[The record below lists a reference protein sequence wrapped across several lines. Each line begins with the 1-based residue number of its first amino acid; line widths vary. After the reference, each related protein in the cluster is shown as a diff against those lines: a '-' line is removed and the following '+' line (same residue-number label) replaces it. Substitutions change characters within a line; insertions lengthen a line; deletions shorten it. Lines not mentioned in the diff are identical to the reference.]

1 MAIEENIIDGILN
14 TIVPTSP
21 PLSSL
26 FILGMSFI
34 VSLASSLLSRY
45 MIDIDKLE
53 RLTRET
59 KAYNKMRMQMMKTAD
74 SKMKLK
80 YERNADRMRKM
91 QSELTMMN
99 MKPLLIMMIPLM
111 AVFAIFS
118 GYFSW
123 KVVTEL
129 VDGVNI
135 PVLFEGSQIIEGSI
149 PAVIPFSLPESL
161 IFPLGKN
168 GYVEGWGH
176 VFVPNYVW
184 FYMAGSILFGSFFRK
199 TLGLQPDV

>member
-1 MAIEENIIDGILN
+1 MAIEQNIINSILDA
-14 TIVPTSP
+14 IVPTSP

-26 FILGMSFI
+26 FILGLSFI
-34 VSLASSLLSRY
+34 VSLSSALLSRY

-59 KAYNKMRMQMMKTAD
+59 KAYNRLRMQMMKTAD
-74 SKMKLK
+74 SKLKLK

-135 PVLFEGSQIIEGSI
+135 PVLFEGSPIIEGSI
-149 PAVIPFSLPESL
+149 PAVIPFSLPEML